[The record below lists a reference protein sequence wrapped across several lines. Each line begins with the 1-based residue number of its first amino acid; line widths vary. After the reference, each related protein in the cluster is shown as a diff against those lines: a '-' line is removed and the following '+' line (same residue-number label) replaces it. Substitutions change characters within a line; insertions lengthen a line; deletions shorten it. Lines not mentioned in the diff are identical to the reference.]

1 MYYGQNK
8 EDRIIDQIIKKK
20 YGKDFVGNFLE
31 LGANDGV
38 TLSNSRFFLE
48 NGWTGFLVEP
58 SKNAFERLIHVT
70 EKKHRCFNVALG
82 TSDCK
87 IKFYESKNHLNQG
100 DISLVSSIILNE
112 TDRWKKS
119 GVLFEEYEV
128 DCFCWGSFVE
138 SNSLESTIFDVIS
151 IDIEGMDYEI
161 LTQMDLKK
169 LGCKVLCVEFNGK
182 NLEKYF
188 TYVSQFGMSLVHQNN
203 ENLIFSL

>member
-8 EDRIIDQIIKKK
+8 EDKIIDELIKKK
-20 YGKDFVGNFLE
+20 YGQDFVGNFLE

-48 NGWTGFLVEP
+48 NGWTGFLVEA
-58 SKNAFERLIHVT
+58 SKNAFERLINVT

-100 DISLVSSIILNE
+100 DVSLVSSIILNE
-112 TDRWKKS
+112 TDRWKKN

-128 DCFCWGSFVE
+128 DCFRWESFLK
-138 SNSLESTIFDVIS
+138 SNYLESALFDVIS

-182 NLEKYF
+182 NLEKYSS
-188 TYVSQFGMSLVHQNN
+188 YVGQFGMSLVHQNN